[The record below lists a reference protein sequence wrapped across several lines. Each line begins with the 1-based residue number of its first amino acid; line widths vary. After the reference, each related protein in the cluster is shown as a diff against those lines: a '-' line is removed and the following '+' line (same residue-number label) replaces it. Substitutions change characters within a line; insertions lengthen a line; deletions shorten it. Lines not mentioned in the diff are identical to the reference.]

1 MAQTVGVM
9 QHSASCGNLRR
20 QELVGKVL
28 VWGREAGGWRSVV
41 CIGPVAS
48 RRAIYVFGITP
59 DVRTVVAELEPAVGS
74 VRLTGRLAA
83 CLRCVRRS
91 RKCV

>member
-1 MAQTVGVM
+1 M
-9 QHSASCGNLRR
+9 
-20 QELVGKVL
+20 
-28 VWGREAGGWRSVV
+28 V

-48 RRAIYVFGITP
+48 RRAIYVFGITT

-74 VRLTGRLAA
+74 VRLTGRFAA
-83 CLRCVRRS
+83 RLRCVRRS